1 MLPFTMRM
9 HLHCI
14 ASIEPQLKRNTKLEF
29 DDRQTSTEDSR
40 FEKRVADSADRA
52 EERSRITTRGFLGGT
67 RKRRRRS
74 IVKRKR
80 EKREEGGVAEKKRAR
95 QKLVPSG
102 GNWSPGRRGE
112 HKSALCWDRVEI
124 NRGPSRAD
132 CTRADNVAGPY
143 IILNYISSTPV
154 AASVPRTRTPLVFL
168 PSLPREE
175 ESRVAIDRPDL
186 AGRTKSRPV
195 ARRLHFSI
203 ILLRRT

>member
-1 MLPFTMRM
+1 MRM

-80 EKREEGGVAEKKRAR
+80 EKREEGGGSRKRNELAKNWFPAEGTG
-95 QKLVPSG
+95 VPG
-102 GNWSPGRRGE
+102 GAENINPRF
-112 HKSALCWDRVEI
+112 VEI
-124 NRGPSRAD
+124 
-132 CTRADNVAGPY
+132 
-143 IILNYISSTPV
+143 
-154 AASVPRTRTPLVFL
+154 
-168 PSLPREE
+168 
-175 ESRVAIDRPDL
+175 ESRLI
-186 AGRTKSRPV
+186 G
-195 ARRLHFSI
+195 ARVGLTAREQIMSLGPT
-203 ILLRRT
+203 LY